1 MKGFDPNA
9 LFAQA
14 KKMKDDMAKVQ
25 GDLRQRMV
33 EGKSGGGAVAVVMNG
48 QQEIQSVRIKK
59 DVIDPSDP
67 ALLEDLVLLAVREA
81 LEQSKKMSEET
92 MKRVTGGLN
101 IPGLF

>member
-14 KKMKDDMAKVQ
+14 KKMKDDMGRLQ
-25 GDLRQRMV
+25 GELKQRMV

-59 DVIDPSDP
+59 DAIDPTDP
-67 ALLEDLVLLAVREA
+67 ALLEDLVLLAVRDA

-92 MKRVTGGLN
+92 MKRATGGLN